1 MSGHPLSE
9 SNAIVVD
16 WERDARSHDGKS
28 TPEWEE
34 LDSIM
39 QKPYLAYTEEY
50 RDKATRMGM
59 LAQLLPH
66 FTGETL
72 WKMVNDGF
80 YWKECTL
87 HHIVIFLKE
96 PKEDSQ

>member
-9 SNAIVVD
+9 PNAIVVNWD
-16 WERDARSHDGKS
+16 RDARDYNGS
-28 TPEWEE
+28 TPQWEQ

-39 QKPYLAYTEEY
+39 GKPYLAYTEEY
-50 RDKATRMGM
+50 RNKATQMGM
-59 LAQLLPH
+59 LARMLPH

>member
-9 SNAIVVD
+9 PHAIVVN
-16 WERDARSHDGKS
+16 WGRDARAYDGS
-28 TPEWEE
+28 SPDWEQ
-34 LDSIM
+34 LDKIM
-39 QKPYLAYTEEY
+39 ESPRFAYTEDFREM
-50 RDKATRMGM
+50 ACQMTN
-59 LAQLLPH
+59 LARILPH

-96 PKEDSQ
+96 PKEESQ